1 MVSPAPLL
9 FHGNI
14 VAYLMNKVN
23 DREPKNF
30 FGDRKIVRAK
40 FGEMHKKEWVAMRP
54 TLWGYRDFP

>member
-30 FGDRKIVRAK
+30 LGDRKIVRCFLENVTKKQAARRQPVSF
-40 FGEMHKKEWVAMRP
+40 FGEFA
-54 TLWGYRDFP
+54 

>member
-9 FHGNI
+9 FHDHI

-30 FGDRKIVRAK
+30 LGDRKIVRC
-40 FGEMHKKEWVAMRP
+40 FLENVTKKQAARRQPVSV
-54 TLWGYRDFP
+54 